1 MAERPHARRTG
12 GRVTSPAVPGRVR
25 AMSEAGTFSP
35 GVVIEVAERLGITR
49 EALEGQLRLADSEG
63 EVDAEPMLNAM
74 RALLTILERAEAA
87 K

>member
-1 MAERPHARRTG
+1 
-12 GRVTSPAVPGRVR
+12 
-25 AMSEAGTFSP
+25 MSEAATFSP

-49 EALEGQLRLADSEG
+49 QALQAQLRLADSEG